1 MLERT
6 FIFYPDW
13 LDFIE
18 RINDDKD
25 KLDLYNI
32 IVQYGCHGEYSNE
45 NPMMIAVFE
54 SLIKNKI
61 DIAQGRYE
69 EKVSAGKSFGR
80 KKVVNDDNILTL
92 AQTGMKAKDIAAEL
106 GLSEAAVYHSDGWKN
121 RNKNL

>member
-1 MLERT
+1 MVERT

-45 NPMMIAVFE
+45 NPMMVAVFE

-80 KKVVNDDNILTL
+80 KKVVNDDSIALL
-92 AQTGMKAKDIAAEL
+92 AQNGMKAKDIATQL

>member
-13 LDFIE
+13 LDFID

-45 NPMMIAVFE
+45 NSMMIAVFE
-54 SLIKNKI
+54 SLIKPKI
-61 DIAQGRYE
+61 DIAQGHYE
-69 EKVSAGKSFGR
+69 EKINAGKEFGR
-80 KKVVNDDNILTL
+80 KRKVNEEDVAVL
-92 AQTGMKAKDIAAEL
+92 AKEGIKAKDIAAML
-106 GLSEAAVYHSDGWKN
+106 NVSVDAIYHSESWKN
-121 RNKNL
+121 RKNL

>member
-1 MLERT
+1 MVERT

-18 RINDDKD
+18 RINDDRD

-45 NPMMIAVFE
+45 NSMMVAVFE

-80 KKVVNDDNILTL
+80 KKVVNDDSIALL
-92 AQTGMKAKDIAAEL
+92 AQNGMKAKDIATQL

>member
-1 MLERT
+1 MVERT

-18 RINDDKD
+18 RINNDKD

-32 IVQYGCHGEYSNE
+32 IVSYGCRKKYNNN
-45 NPMMIAVFE
+45 NPMMTAVFE

-61 DIAQGRYE
+61 DIAQGHYE

-80 KKVVNDDNILTL
+80 KKVVNDDSILTL
-92 AQTGMKAKDIAAEL
+92 AQNGMKAKDIATQL
-106 GLSEAAVYHSDGWKN
+106 GLSEAAVYHSEGWKN